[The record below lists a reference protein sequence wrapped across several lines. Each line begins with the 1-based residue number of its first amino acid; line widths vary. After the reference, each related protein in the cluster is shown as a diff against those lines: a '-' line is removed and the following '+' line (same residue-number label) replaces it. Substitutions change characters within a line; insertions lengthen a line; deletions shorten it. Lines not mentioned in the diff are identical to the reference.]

1 MTDSESLQ
9 IPVNDSNDEI
19 KSSPNLF
26 MMQCSEYQTNKYNY
40 FRIIFYKFAP
50 LYNDWRYYMIV
61 QLLILTGG
69 LLLILLGANWLV
81 DGSSS
86 IAKRFGISE
95 FVIGLTIV
103 GIGTSSPEMVVSF
116 MSAFQ
121 GKADMAI
128 GNIIGS
134 NILNTMLILGV
145 TALISPLVIT
155 RSNLKRDIPLN
166 IFVTVLLIV
175 LGMNYSIFG
184 HGENV
189 LSRFDGI
196 LLLAVFVW
204 YMWKSFSSSSS
215 DEEEDEVTVHKPL
228 ISCVMIVAGLAS
240 LIFGG
245 RLFVDSATALAQ
257 MMGVSDKFIAVTV
270 MAAGTSMPELAT
282 CVVAALKGRGQLA
295 LGNILGSNISNIL
308 LILGGAAL
316 INPLSFEGMT
326 TVDLGAVLIAA
337 LFILLSAYCFE
348 KKKLDRSE
356 GIILIMMEI
365 AYTWY
370 LIANI

>member
-1 MTDSESLQ
+1 M
-9 IPVNDSNDEI
+9 
-19 KSSPNLF
+19 
-26 MMQCSEYQTNKYNY
+26 
-40 FRIIFYKFAP
+40 II
-50 LYNDWRYYMIV
+50 
-61 QLLILTGG
+61 QLLILVGG
-69 LLLILLGANWLV
+69 LILILLGANWLV

-116 MSAFQ
+116 MSSLQ

-134 NILNTMLILGV
+134 NIFNTMLILGI
-145 TALISPLVIT
+145 TAVISPLVIT

-175 LGMNYSIFG
+175 LGMNYSIFSY
-184 HGENV
+184 GENV

-196 LLLAVFVW
+196 VLLAVFVW
-204 YMWKSFSSSSS
+204 YMWKSFSSSSP
-215 DEEEDEVTVHKPL
+215 DEEEGVTVHKPL
-228 ISCVMIVAGLAS
+228 ISVVMIVGGLAA

-282 CVVAALKGRGQLA
+282 CVVAAMKGRGQLA

-356 GIILIMMEI
+356 GIVLILMEV
-365 AYTWY
+365 AYMWY
-370 LIANI
+370 LISHI